1 MHNLLSFSTNSLS
14 LLCSGVKM
22 SPSNLTSSDFRDNIR
37 CASSVI
43 TVLPTTGCY
52 SSWPPLNL
60 PYLLSNLTP
69 QAQQNLSEP
78 QFQKS
83 TAITTAELLLINVW
97 NEGDLKRRPMLIKC
111 NCLIAK
117 CWEPIL
123 RGFQWNYLI
132 SSQEVHCR
140 KRQREKRK
148 SGKGKKSNR
157 NGLFSWVSLPM
168 KYSLWFTFG

>member
-1 MHNLLSFSTNSLS
+1 MTTGTIWGLPWVLS
-14 LLCSGVKM
+14 LLFYPPQTETALDHHWTCHIAIQ
-22 SPSNLTSSDFRDNIR
+22 PD
-37 CASSVI
+37 
-43 TVLPTTGCY
+43 PTG
-52 SSWPPLNL
+52 
-60 PYLLSNLTP
+60 
-69 QAQQNLSEP
+69 AANLSEP
-78 QFQKS
+78 QFRKS

-140 KRQREKRK
+140 KRQRENGRAEKARNQTEIVCFSSWAFPSWMINCGLHLVSK
-148 SGKGKKSNR
+148 VNRLRGKEMYIK
-157 NGLFSWVSLPM
+157 W
-168 KYSLWFTFG
+168 Y